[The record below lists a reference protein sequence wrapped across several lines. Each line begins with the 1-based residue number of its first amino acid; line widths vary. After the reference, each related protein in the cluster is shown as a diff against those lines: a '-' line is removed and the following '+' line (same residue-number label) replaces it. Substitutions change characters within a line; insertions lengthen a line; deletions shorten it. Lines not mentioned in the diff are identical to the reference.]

1 MRAFRSVLFTAIAAA
16 TIGLMIPACS
26 PGSNGTVGSNG
37 TGGSS
42 VIIYSS
48 GGSGGT
54 PIAVTYNLGGA
65 SGSAGGGDGG
75 SSAAPT
81 PVWPPVGFV
90 NVTDVTFGAYATDQN
105 PLSSAGGAS
114 GQGGSAGGSSG
125 ASQCAGLFGV
135 VRDFQMNTGTGG
147 HPDFQLPRTR
157 TSAETGIVTDTLGDD
172 GKPIYANPPAGGTT
186 STKANFDQWYRSTDG
201 INIPYVVG
209 LRFVANA
216 SAGNGVVTFAATLG
230 STPTTNPGG
239 TGRNRDAGAPAVN
252 QDAGA
257 PAVASSSYFP
267 LDGLGFNDT
276 AVASDGKQHNFA
288 FTTEI
293 HTTFLY
299 NGGEK
304 FTFQG
309 DDDVWVYINKKLAI
323 DLGGIHQ
330 QLQATVDLDA
340 QAATLGISKGN
351 SYDLAVFNAER
362 HTTQSN
368 FRIDTTLVFTDC
380 GKIEGIIY

>member
-1 MRAFRSVLFTAIAAA
+1 
-16 TIGLMIPACS
+16 
-26 PGSNGTVGSNG
+26 
-37 TGGSS
+37 
-42 VIIYSS
+42 
-48 GGSGGT
+48 
-54 PIAVTYNLGGA
+54 
-65 SGSAGGGDGG
+65 
-75 SSAAPT
+75 
-81 PVWPPVGFV
+81 VGFV
-90 NVTDVTFGAYATDQN
+90 NVTDVTYGAYATDQN

-135 VRDFQMNTGTGG
+135 VRDFQMDTGTGG

-157 TSAETGIVTDTLGDD
+157 TSAEKGIVTDTLGDD

-186 STKANFDQWYRSTDG
+186 STKDNFDQWYRDVDG
-201 INIPYVVG
+201 VNIPFVVG
-209 LRFVANA
+209 LHFVANP
-216 SAGNGVVTFAATLG
+216 SSGNGVVTFAASLG
-230 STPTTNPGG
+230 SSPTTGPGG
-239 TGRNRDAGAPAVN
+239 PGRNRDAGAP
-252 QDAGA
+252 A

-267 LDGLGFNDT
+267 VDGLGWNDT
-276 AVASDGKQHNFA
+276 AVAGDGKEHNFA

-293 HTTFLY
+293 HTTFIY

-309 DDDVWVYINKKLAI
+309 DDDIWVYINKKLAI

-340 QAATLGISKGN
+340 QASTLGISTGN

-380 GKIEGIIY
+380 GKIEGVIY